1 MMWWIGSGN
10 GWSTG
15 GWWAMGFMM
24 VFWIVVIGL
33 GIWAIVRFTSG
44 TTSSTTVST
53 ESARAILDRRFANG
67 EIDATAYA
75 EARRVLEIPGSDK
88 GA

>member
-1 MMWWIGSGN
+1 MMWWVGNGN
-10 GWSTG
+10 GWDAG

-24 VFWIVVIGL
+24 VFWIAAIAL

-44 TTSSTTVST
+44 PTSSTAVSA

-75 EARRVLEIPGSDK
+75 EARRLLEIPGS
-88 GA
+88 GTSA

>member
-1 MMWWIGSGN
+1 MMWWFGNGN
-10 GWSTG
+10 GWNDG

-24 VFWIVVIGL
+24 VFWIALIGL

-44 TTSSTTVST
+44 SSSSTAVSA
-53 ESARAILDRRFANG
+53 ESPRAILDRRFANG
-67 EIDATAYA
+67 EIDATGYA
-75 EARRVLEIPGSDK
+75 EARRLLEIPGSGK